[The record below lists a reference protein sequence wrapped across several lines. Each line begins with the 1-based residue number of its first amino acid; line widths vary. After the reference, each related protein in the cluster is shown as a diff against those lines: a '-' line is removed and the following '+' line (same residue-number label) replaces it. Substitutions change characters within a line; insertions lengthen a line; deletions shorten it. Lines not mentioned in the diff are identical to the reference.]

1 MSSGQTSGRDGSDE
15 LDVEMKQMYHDTL
28 KSGGHVDVH
37 IGGDDQDREDM
48 ARMGRQDSAAAMPP
62 RWSQQQLLQSAI
74 C

>member
-28 KSGGHVDVH
+28 KSGGHVDVQ

-48 ARMGRQDSAAAMPP
+48 ARMGRQ
-62 RWSQQQLLQSAI
+62 AI
-74 C
+74 GMSTVVASLAEMASM